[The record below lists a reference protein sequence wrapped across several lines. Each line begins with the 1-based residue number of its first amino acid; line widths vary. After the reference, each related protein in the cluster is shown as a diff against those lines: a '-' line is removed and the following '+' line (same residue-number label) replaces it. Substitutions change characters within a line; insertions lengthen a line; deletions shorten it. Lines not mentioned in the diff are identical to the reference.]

1 MYIHG
6 GAFLLGSAL
15 AEAYAAGELAH
26 RAKARVV
33 SVNYRLLP
41 EATLE
46 EAIEDVLIVYRY
58 ILDEMNIKPTNVIP
72 FGCSAGGML
81 TLLTM
86 QTIKMRHK
94 DIPLP
99 VAGVTLAPGPGLE
112 FAIGIPFREWES
124 IHIPPEENIVL
135 SRELG
140 ALVKRHVYRTHD
152 SQTNQFLEN
161 KNTNTAKELLRD
173 FAGLPPLYMS
183 SGELDVLRDGVVH
196 FAHLLLKCLHVEN

>member
-1 MYIHG
+1 
-6 GAFLLGSAL
+6 
-15 AEAYAAGELAH
+15 
-26 RAKARVV
+26 
-33 SVNYRLLP
+33 
-41 EATLE
+41 
-46 EAIEDVLIVYRY
+46 
-58 ILDEMNIKPTNVIP
+58 MNITNNWV
-72 FGCSAGGML
+72 
-81 TLLTM
+81 
-86 QTIKMRHK
+86 
-94 DIPLP
+94 
-99 VAGVTLAPGPGLE
+99 GPGLE

-196 FAHLLLKCLHVEN
+196 FAHLLKKQNVTVEFNIKKRMIHCAATMSQFIEEGHEELEQIAQWMNDKFNN